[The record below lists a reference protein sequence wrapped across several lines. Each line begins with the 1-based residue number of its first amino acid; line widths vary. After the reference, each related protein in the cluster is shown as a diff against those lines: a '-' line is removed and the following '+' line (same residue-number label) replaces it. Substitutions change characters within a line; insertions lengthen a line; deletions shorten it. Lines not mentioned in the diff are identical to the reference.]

1 MILNFIRVL
10 KHKYI
15 NIYQLNIHTFFLN
28 ILFVSLKTMIIFG
41 VPPAIIQHH
50 YVCLYVM
57 FASNM
62 YFRAIYINV
71 FIYRI
76 LTIIDNRTGKIQ
88 IYSYEKV
95 RENCDVLY

>member
-50 YVCLYVM
+50 YVCYMLCLLVICTLEL
-57 FASNM
+57 FILM
-62 YFRAIYINV
+62 YL
-71 FIYRI
+71 FIEY
-76 LTIIDNRTGKIQ
+76 
-88 IYSYEKV
+88 
-95 RENCDVLY
+95 